1 MANYLVTYSGGAT
14 PETTTPE
21 ERDTIM
27 KAWMAWYGR
36 LGDAVVDMGA
46 PTGASTVITPDGVAS
61 DGGSGITGYSIISA
75 ESLEAAADACRQHPH
90 LDAGGTITVSET
102 LEMD

>member
-1 MANYLVTYSGGAT
+1 MANYLVTYTGGAT

-21 ERDTIM
+21 EREAIM
-27 KAWMAWYGR
+27 KAWMAWFGH

-46 PTGASTVITPDGVAS
+46 PTGASRVITP
-61 DGGSGITGYSIISA
+61 GGGTRDAGLSITGYSIIRA

-90 LDAGGTITVSET
+90 LDAGGSIIVSEA
-102 LEMD
+102 LDVG